1 MGSEIDGA
9 DEVLGELVVDAILL
23 GTPLELAHRDIIG
36 LSEIRDEVETLPD
49 IEEDEVPTDVTLT
62 VRTPVALSQV
72 VTDFEANIEG
82 VAKIVTLTRVD
93 DDAVGREERDVVVES
108 EGIDVESVEAE
119 CVSDGPLL
127 ADMRADNEAFTLKLC
142 KTVRLRVGP
151 VETVLCTETLSKSGV
166 DEGNDDIVATT
177 ETVLEFEVTAVK
189 LAVIEVL
196 PEMLL
201 SAVKD
206 SVADALR
213 ELLVD
218 PEKVC
223 TAVAKPELL
232 LDPEIERIT
241 LDESDTVVVGHV
253 VAETDLVREFV
264 TLNEVVTVQV
274 GIAERPTAVPQHP
287 LEQAVGQADP
297 SGQ

>member
-1 MGSEIDGA
+1 VDGEFDGA
-9 DEVLGELVVDAILL
+9 DEVLGEHVVDAILL
-23 GTPLELAHRDIIG
+23 GAPLELAHRDTTALG
-36 LSEIRDEVETLPD
+36 EMRDEVETLPD
-49 IEEDEVPTDVTLT
+49 IDEDEVPTDVTLT
-62 VRTPVALSQV
+62 DCTPVALSQV
-72 VTDFEANIEG
+72 VADFETNVEG
-82 VAKIVTLTRVD
+82 VAKIVTLTSVD

-119 CVSDGPLL
+119 CVCDSPLL

-142 KTVRLRVGP
+142 KVVRLLVGP

-166 DEGNDDIVATT
+166 DEGNDDIVAKT

-218 PEKVC
+218 PEKDC
-223 TAVAKPELL
+223 SAVARLELL
-232 LDPEIERIT
+232 LDPELVCIT
-241 LDESDTVVVGHV
+241 LDENDTVAVGHV
-253 VAETDLVREFV
+253 VADTDLEREFV

-287 LEQAVGQADP
+287 LEQAVGQEDP

>member
-1 MGSEIDGA
+1 MDGEIEGA

-23 GTPLELAHRDIIG
+23 GAPLELAHRDITALG
-36 LSEIRDEVETLPD
+36 EMRDEVETLPD
-49 IEEDEVPTDVTLT
+49 IDEDEVTVDVTLT
-62 VRTPVALSQV
+62 VCTPVALSQV
-72 VTDFEANIEG
+72 DVDFEANIEG
-82 VAKIVTLTRVD
+82 VAKIVTLFCADKV
-93 DDAVGREERDVVVES
+93 AVGRDERDVVVES

-119 CVSDGPLL
+119 CVCDGPLL
-127 ADMRADNEAFTLKLC
+127 ADTRADPVTHTLKLC
-142 KTVRLRVGP
+142 EAVRLLVGP

-166 DEGNDDIVATT
+166 GEGNDDIVAKT
-177 ETVLEFEVTAVK
+177 ETALEFEITAVE
-189 LAVIEVL
+189 LAVLEEL

-201 SAVKD
+201 DAVKD
-206 SVADALR
+206 SVAGALR

-223 TAVAKPELL
+223 TAVATPELL
-232 LDPEIERIT
+232 LDPELELVT

-253 VAETDLVREFV
+253 VADTDLEREFV
-264 TLNEVVTVQV
+264 TLNEVVTVHV
-274 GIAERPTAVPQHP
+274 GSAERPTVPQQP